1 MLLLLLTQELDAQSV
16 CELPGPVRAE
26 NMSLVVTVGTLEDTH
41 VLHQAKDL
49 QECGTHANVTPNI

>member
-16 CELPGPVRAE
+16 RELPGPVRAKDV
-26 NMSLVVTVGTLEDTH
+26 SLVVTVGTLEDTH

-49 QECGTHANVTPNI
+49 QECGTHATVTLNV